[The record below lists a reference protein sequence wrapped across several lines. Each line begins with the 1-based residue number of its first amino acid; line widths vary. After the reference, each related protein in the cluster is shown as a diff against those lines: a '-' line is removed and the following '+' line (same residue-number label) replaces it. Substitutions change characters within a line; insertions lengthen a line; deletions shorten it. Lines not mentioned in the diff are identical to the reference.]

1 MSPSSCQ
8 CVGNHCLFTGGA
20 SSLPQSEVP
29 VSDNPAYRQV
39 TSDTV
44 QQNNTY
50 SILTNLSPTPSSTV
64 QYENIR

>member
-1 MSPSSCQ
+1 M
-8 CVGNHCLFTGGA
+8 GKHCLFTGGA

-29 VSDNPAYRQV
+29 VSANPAYGQL
-39 TSDTV
+39 TSDAV

-50 SILTNLSPTPSSTV
+50 SIVQPTPPSTV